1 MRGKAYLGFILV
13 AGALLASV
21 LPVPLW
27 AQGEYLGNALDEL
40 ASPSPSPSP
49 SPPKAAPSFTEMS
62 VRMFI
67 VLIVIVGLIILLGF
81 FMRKFVKGRRFG
93 SGKMATV
100 LCVTHIVDRKYIA
113 VVEVLGRTLIVGV
126 GADSVALLADIGP
139 ALPLDAQAAVTPEGT
154 PPSQP
159 QERFSDALAD
169 KLSTMES
176 DQAHSFLDSLTDQVK
191 KKISRLKE

>member
-1 MRGKAYLGFILV
+1 MRGKAYLGFILI
-13 AGALLASV
+13 AGVLLASV

-49 SPPKAAPSFTEMS
+49 PKEAPSFTEMS

-67 VLIVIVGLIILLGF
+67 VLIVIIGLIILLGF
-81 FMRKFVKGRRFG
+81 FMGKFLKGRRFG
-93 SGKMATV
+93 AGKMATV

-126 GADSVALLADIGP
+126 GADSVALLADIGA
-139 ALPLDAQAAVTPEGT
+139 ALPLEAQAAVTPEGT
-154 PPSQP
+154 NPKEN
-159 QERFSDALAD
+159 QEGFSDVLAD

>member
-1 MRGKAYLGFILV
+1 MQGKVCLGFILV

-27 AQGEYLGNALDEL
+27 AQGEYLGNELDEL
-40 ASPSPSPSP
+40 ASPSPP
-49 SPPKAAPSFTEMS
+49 PPKKAPSFTEMS

-81 FMRKFVKGRRFG
+81 FMRKFLKGRRFG

-139 ALPLDAQAAVTPEGT
+139 ALPGEAQAAVTPEGAN
-154 PPSQP
+154 PSQP
-159 QERFSDALAD
+159 QEGFSDALAD

-191 KKISRLKE
+191 KKISRLRE